1 MSTNPTQPVSAPL
14 PTSTAPVSVPLST
27 STAPVS
33 ASLSASTAPV
43 SASLSASTAPVS
55 APLPIGAITQSTSTT
70 LDVAVPPIKQM
81 AAAQLTS
88 TMSNMPDVPSKEQ
101 YDMNK
106 NSVMLASDMTEV
118 RTTYST
124 ASISNHITHMFL
136 VAIAVYIAV
145 KRNGG
150 INFAGIGP
158 ILAAICCPHIFILY
172 VFYTGFCSV

>member
-1 MSTNPTQPVSAPL
+1 MSTNPTQPVSAPASAPL
-14 PTSTAPVSVPLST
+14 PTSVPLTTTAPASAPL

-33 ASLSASTAPV
+33 APLTTTAP
-43 SASLSASTAPVS
+43 AS

>member
-1 MSTNPTQPVSAPL
+1 VSAPASAPL
-14 PTSTAPVSVPLST
+14 PTSVPLTTTAPASAPL

-33 ASLSASTAPV
+33 APLTTTAP
-43 SASLSASTAPVS
+43 AS

>member
-1 MSTNPTQPVSAPL
+1 MSANPAQSVSVPL
-14 PTSTAPVSVPLST
+14 ATSTAPASVPLST

-33 ASLSASTAPV
+33 ASL
-43 SASLSASTAPVS
+43 
-55 APLPIGAITQSTSTT
+55 PIGAMSQSTSTT

-88 TMSNMPDVPSKEQ
+88 TISNMPDMPSKEQ

-106 NSVMLASDMTEV
+106 NSSMLASDMTEV

-124 ASISNHITHMFL
+124 ASISNNITHLFL

-150 INFAGIGP
+150 FNFAGIGP
-158 ILAAICCPHIFILY
+158 IFAAFCCPHIFILY
-172 VFYTGFCSV
+172 VFYTGFCS

>member
-1 MSTNPTQPVSAPL
+1 MSVNPAQPVSPPLLTSSAP
-14 PTSTAPVSVPLST
+14 AAVPLST

-33 ASLSASTAPV
+33 A
-43 SASLSASTAPVS
+43 
-55 APLPIGAITQSTSTT
+55 PLPLGAMSQSTSTT

-88 TMSNMPDVPSKEQ
+88 TISNMPDMPSKEQ

-106 NSVMLASDMTEV
+106 NSSMLASDMTEV
-118 RTTYST
+118 RTTYSA
-124 ASISNHITHMFL
+124 ASISNNITHLFL

-150 INFAGIGP
+150 FNFAGAGP
-158 ILAAICCPHIFILY
+158 ILAAFCCPHIFILY
-172 VFYTGFCSV
+172 AFYTGFCS

>member
-1 MSTNPTQPVSAPL
+1 MSAIPAQPESAPVSSAGPASAPL
-14 PTSTAPVSVPLST
+14 STA
-27 STAPVS
+27 
-33 ASLSASTAPV
+33 
-43 SASLSASTAPVS
+43 TAPVS

-70 LDVAVPPIKQM
+70 LDIAVPPIKQM

-88 TMSNMPDVPSKEQ
+88 TMSNMPNVPSKEQ

-118 RTTYST
+118 KTTYSA
-124 ASISNHITHMFL
+124 ASISNNITHLFL

-150 INFAGIGP
+150 FNFAGIGP

-172 VFYTGFCSV
+172 VFYTGFCS